1 MWKLTLGLSVE
12 EKRHKQCTR
21 EVKLHTN
28 PGPSGSSFWGGGSQA
43 AARLFQTHS
52 ICSAPVLPLLSAPGH
67 WPRRKSLISSC
78 ALWVEGEFSQRGAP
92 AGDGK
97 EMESLLWFCSLR
109 SASEKMTQ
117 LPGIQFSC
125 PFLLSVLITLNFAG
139 AISTGASSKGCHQP
153 RVHVPPLG
161 LSPASLLT
169 CNFVVSLFGNKLLRH
184 YPNLTLPS
192 VPMRRVSGALSITG
206 GDSRNESLQG
216 VPRNC
221 DLRHKPRG
229 MASINQNGY

>member
-28 PGPSGSSFWGGGSQA
+28 PGPSRSSFWGGGSQA

-125 PFLLSVLITLNFAG
+125 PSLLSVLITLNFAG
-139 AISTGASSKGCHQP
+139 AVSTGASSKGCHQHP
-153 RVHVPPLG
+153 SGFPQF
-161 LSPASLLT
+161 LT
-169 CNFVVSLFGNKLLRH
+169 CNFVVSLFGNKLLRY

-192 VPMRRVSGALSITG
+192 VPKRRVSGALSITG

-221 DLRHKPRG
+221 DLRHKRRG